1 MQLSMVGGEQN
12 AGLGDVQSVN
22 KKFLKTSSLLT
33 SDFTAPLDPTGLT
46 SSTHSYDERTT
57 FWALIEDQ
65 RQHAHNHCAHL
76 CRYASSKAHRSRP
89 ALFRAQTWR
98 ARCMRVALCRW
109 RLELPWSPQLKSWTK
124 GRDQRVLDIQQK
136 VSKGLSTCCMSC
148 ASRLL
153 CAPRLEVTS
162 DL

>member
-1 MQLSMVGGEQN
+1 MVGGEQN

-65 RQHAHNHCAHL
+65 RRHAHNHAFRSSLQVCFKQSSQVAFGSTSSSDVA
-76 CRYASSKAHRSRP
+76 RMMYASDAVPVAARIAVVASIEVVDERSRSACIP
-89 ALFRAQTWR
+89 IYL
-98 ARCMRVALCRW
+98 
-109 RLELPWSPQLKSWTK
+109 
-124 GRDQRVLDIQQK
+124 
-136 VSKGLSTCCMSC
+136 VSM
-148 ASRLL
+148 
-153 CAPRLEVTS
+153 
-162 DL
+162 

>member
-65 RQHAHNHCAHL
+65 RQHAHTII
-76 CRYASSKAHRSRP
+76 
-89 ALFRAQTWR
+89 ALISAGMLQAKLTGR
-98 ARCMRVALCRW
+98 ARLHN
-109 RLELPWSPQLKSWTK
+109 
-124 GRDQRVLDIQQK
+124 
-136 VSKGLSTCCMSC
+136 
-148 ASRLL
+148 
-153 CAPRLEVTS
+153 EVRRGAH
-162 DL
+162 DVYE